1 MRRSVFFA
9 VWLGLVLSLLKEAT
23 AATPADTAVT
33 TSSITSGNSA
43 DNETAPEP
51 PEMPTSEHTEKGA
64 DNERDPEGPEEK
76 PSEPSGNSTDNGTA
90 PEAPVVPAPEPSG
103 NSTGN
108 GTAPEPPVV
117 PAPEPSGNSTDNG
130 TAPEAPVVPAPEP
143 SGNSTGN
150 GTAPEPPV
158 VPAPEPSGNSTDN
171 GTAPEAPVVPA
182 PEPSGNSTD
191 NGTAPEPPVVPA
203 PEPSGNSTDNGTAP
217 EAPVVPAPEPSG
229 NSTDNGTAPEPP
241 VVPAPEP
248 SGNSTDNGTAP
259 EAPVVPAPEPSG
271 NSTDNGTAPEPPVV
285 PAPEPSGNSTDN
297 GTAPEPSVVP
307 SPEPSGNSTGN
318 ATGTES
324 PTVTPSAPSDNSTAN
339 GTDPDA
345 TEMPTSAPTVD
356 FCHGDPCGRSSATC
370 ISLQSNYTCVCK
382 YGYYYSNENCYK
394 GEVFPAT
401 IAVNISYSDNL
412 EIVNSTEYQEL
423 SSNVS
428 AFFRKAFKDLPGY
441 VETVIMKIQRPTQNR
456 NSAPGLNVTVTN
468 LFKENSNET
477 TATVNTAVQNAI
489 KSDQSFVNSYEVA
502 SHCDVYECDLKTT
515 VCEGQ
520 EFPEC
525 NCKPGLEKTQWDDRS
540 CSVCSKNCS
549 AENHKY
555 CVQEEEGPTCKC
567 MINFKT
573 EAGECVACSVGYSG
587 EECTD
592 NSELILIIVGTVL
605 GAIILSLLIAVSVI
619 SVRAKHK
626 QNPEKRSLIKSG
638 YSDMNTS
645 DDRPSIFP
653 RVQTTSGHGN
663 PGYQPNNPY
672 EMRSTNRD
680 RFPERD
686 YDDLYEVSR
695 EPTGFRTQS
704 RY

>member
-9 VWLGLVLSLLKEAT
+9 VWLGLVLSLLKEAP
-23 AATPADTAVT
+23 AETPADTAVT
-33 TSSITSGNSA
+33 PSSIT
-43 DNETAPEP
+43 T
-51 PEMPTSEHTEKGA
+51 
-64 DNERDPEGPEEK
+64 
-76 PSEPSGNSTDNGTA
+76 
-90 PEAPVVPAPEPSG
+90 
-103 NSTGN
+103 
-108 GTAPEPPVV
+108 
-117 PAPEPSGNSTDNG
+117 
-130 TAPEAPVVPAPEP
+130 
-143 SGNSTGN
+143 
-150 GTAPEPPV
+150 
-158 VPAPEPSGNSTDN
+158 
-171 GTAPEAPVVPA
+171 
-182 PEPSGNSTD
+182 
-191 NGTAPEPPVVPA
+191 
-203 PEPSGNSTDNGTAP
+203 
-217 EAPVVPAPEPSG
+217 
-229 NSTDNGTAPEPP
+229 
-241 VVPAPEP
+241 
-248 SGNSTDNGTAP
+248 
-259 EAPVVPAPEPSG
+259 
-271 NSTDNGTAPEPPVV
+271 
-285 PAPEPSGNSTDN
+285 GNSTDN

-307 SPEPSGNSTGN
+307 SPEPS
-318 ATGTES
+318 
-324 PTVTPSAPSDNSTAN
+324 DNSTVN

-345 TEMPTSAPTVD
+345 TEMPTSSPTVD

-370 ISLQSNYTCVCK
+370 ISLQRNYTCVCK

-401 IAVNISYSDNL
+401 IAVNMPYSDNL
-412 EIVNSTEYQEL
+412 LIVNSTEYQEL
-423 SSNVS
+423 SINVS
-428 AFFRKAFKDLPGY
+428 AFFKKAFKDLPDY
-441 VETVIMKIQRPTQNR
+441 VETVITKIQLPTQTR
-456 NSAPGLNVTVTN
+456 NSVPGLNVTVTN

-477 TATVNTAVQNAI
+477 ADTVSAAVQKAI
-489 KSDQSFVNSYEVA
+489 KSDQSFVSSYEEA
-502 SHCDVYECDLKTT
+502 SPCDVYECDLKTT
-515 VCEGQ
+515 VCEADGNK
-520 EFPEC
+520 FPEC
-525 NCKPGLEKTQWDDRS
+525 KCKPGLERTQWDDRS
-540 CSVCSKNCS
+540 CSVCSSHCS
-549 AENHKY
+549 AANHKY

-573 EAGECVACSVGYSG
+573 EAEECVACSVGYSG

-645 DDRPSIFP
+645 DDRPSMFP

-686 YDDLYEVSR
+686 YDDLYEISR

>member
-1 MRRSVFFA
+1 M
-9 VWLGLVLSLLKEAT
+9 
-23 AATPADTAVT
+23 T
-33 TSSITSGNSA
+33 TSSI
-43 DNETAPEP
+43 
-51 PEMPTSEHTEKGA
+51 
-64 DNERDPEGPEEK
+64 
-76 PSEPSGNSTDNGTA
+76 PSGNSTDNGTA
-90 PEAPVVPAPEPSG
+90 PE
-103 NSTGN
+103 
-108 GTAPEPPVV
+108 PPVV
-117 PAPEPSGNSTDNG
+117 QP
-130 TAPEAPVVPAPEP
+130 
-143 SGNSTGN
+143 
-150 GTAPEPPV
+150 
-158 VPAPEPSGNSTDN
+158 
-171 GTAPEAPVVPA
+171 

-191 NGTAPEPPVVPA
+191 NGTAPEPPVVQP
-203 PEPSGNSTDNGTAP
+203 
-217 EAPVVPAPEPSG
+217 PEPSG

-241 VVPAPEP
+241 VVQP
-248 SGNSTDNGTAP
+248 
-259 EAPVVPAPEPSG
+259 PEPSG

-285 PAPEPSGNSTDN
+285 QPPEPSGNSTDN
-297 GTAPEPSVVP
+297 GTAPEPPVVQP
-307 SPEPSGNSTGN
+307 PEPSGNSTDNGTAPEPPVVQPPEPSGN
-318 ATGTES
+318 S
-324 PTVTPSAPSDNSTAN
+324 
-339 GTDPDA
+339 TDPDA
-345 TEMPTSAPTVD
+345 TQMPTSAPTVD

-370 ISLQSNYTCVCK
+370 ISLQRNYTCVCK

-401 IAVNISYSDNL
+401 IAVNIPYSDNL

-423 SSNVS
+423 FNDVS
-428 AFFRKAFKDLPGY
+428 EFFRKAFEDLQGY
-441 VETVIMKIQRPTQNR
+441 VETVIKKIQRPTQNR

-468 LFKENSNET
+468 VFKENSNET
-477 TATVNTAVQNAI
+477 TAAVNNAVQNAI
-489 KSDQSFVNSYEVA
+489 KSDHSFVNSYEA
-502 SHCDVYECDLKTT
+502 TSHCAVYECDLKTT

-525 NCKPGLEKTQWDDRS
+525 KCKPGLEKTQWDDRS

-573 EAGECVACSVGYSG
+573 EAGKCVACSVGYSG

-605 GAIILSLLIAVSVI
+605 GAIVLSLLIAVSVI

-638 YSDMNTS
+638 YSDMNIS
-645 DDRPSIFP
+645 DDRPSMFP
-653 RVQTTSGHGN
+653 RVQTTSGYGN

-695 EPTGFRTQS
+695 EPSGFRTQS